1 MRTHD
6 LRKQQ
11 MFVRVRD
18 FGTARRDTF
27 QAASFA
33 GKLFAAVAAAADA
46 LEQQLSSNPRGP
58 GRWREGTTSKVIAR
72 QALRRRLT
80 AIATLARA
88 LALDTPGIAD
98 KFKISLNCGDARLLV
113 VARSF
118 ATNSRPLAKLFIAHD
133 MPSNFLT
140 ALTGEI
146 DALAEAMVQGRVGLE
161 KAKTMRGDIDAT
173 IDKGQRAVAK
183 LNAIV
188 RGRLQDDR
196 TALAS
201 WDEARRIDRSARTR
215 SGDSATPAP
224 SSPIVPGGP
233 PRVGEPSATAE
244 ASASAPQP

>member
-1 MRTHD
+1 
-6 LRKQQ
+6 
-11 MFVRVRD
+11 MFVRVRE
-18 FGTARRDTF
+18 FGTARREMF
-27 QAASFA
+27 PAASSA
-33 GKLFAAVAAAADA
+33 GKLFAAVAAAAA
-46 LEQQLSSNPRGP
+46 GLEQQLSSTPGGRGTP
-58 GRWREGTTSKVIAR
+58 REGTTSKAMAR
-72 QALRRRLT
+72 QALRRRLST
-80 AIATLARA
+80 IATLARA
-88 LALDTPGIAD
+88 LALDAPDIAD
-98 KFKISLNCGDARLLV
+98 KFKLPLNSGDDRLLV
-113 VARSF
+113 VARAF
-118 ATNSRPLAKLFIAHD
+118 AANSRPFAKLFIAHD